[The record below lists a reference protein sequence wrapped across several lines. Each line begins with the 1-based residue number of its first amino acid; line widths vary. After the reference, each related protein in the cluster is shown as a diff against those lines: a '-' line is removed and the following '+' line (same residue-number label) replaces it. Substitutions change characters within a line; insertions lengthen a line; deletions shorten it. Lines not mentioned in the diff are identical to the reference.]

1 MFPWVNYFYY
11 LKNKFYFISTIEE
24 ENITPKN
31 TGINRRGKNNDE
43 AKLKN
48 QYDNILINPDAVSY
62 FDIPSHGEQK
72 KSMKE
77 HDDLSEAKSFGIIS
91 SGVYV
96 YFILITGLINI
107 LIVPIDGG
115 SALGR
120 LLETGEVAYFLG
132 NLLTASCFWFIPYY
146 FVVFLASAIVSVI
159 RLKPVLIQS
168 KWFLAFP
175 IFIQLLLI
183 VAAFV

>member
-72 KSMKE
+72 KASKNMMICLKP
-77 HDDLSEAKSFGIIS
+77 K
-91 SGVYV
+91 
-96 YFILITGLINI
+96 
-107 LIVPIDGG
+107 
-115 SALGR
+115 ALA
-120 LLETGEVAYFLG
+120 LLA
-132 NLLTASCFWFIPYY
+132 
-146 FVVFLASAIVSVI
+146 VVFTSILS
-159 RLKPVLIQS
+159 
-168 KWFLAFP
+168 
-175 IFIQLLLI
+175 
-183 VAAFV
+183 